1 MVDLTVEMA
10 SLWSA
15 LGPAPLDRGSVVQF
29 VSATTGEGTSTVAR
43 EFARLAAGRSRRPVW
58 LVDADLDDQSQMAAV
73 NAEPERFGRLGRAAG
88 ASPDGSIFFG
98 FRPPVRDRD
107 GRPVGDANLLAARPA
122 MDARLWITRLRLD
135 MIGGQRAEIAPS
147 GAYWDALRRYADHVV
162 IDAPAADRS
171 DTAMQ
176 LAPYADLTV
185 LVLAADETEAGAV
198 AALRDQ
204 IDAAGGRVAGLVL
217 NRTRVKAPKFLKRL
231 VS

>member
-1 MVDLTVEMA
+1 MVYLTVEMA

-15 LGPAPLDRGSVVQF
+15 LGPAPLDRGRVVQF

-58 LVDADLDDQSQMAAV
+58 PADADLDDQSQMAAV

-135 MIGGQRAEIAPS
+135 MIGGGRAGGAPA
-147 GAYWDALRRYADHVV
+147 GAGGGARRRGAGRGGGG
-162 IDAPAADRS
+162 APAAGR
-171 DTAMQ
+171 
-176 LAPYADLTV
+176 
-185 LVLAADETEAGAV
+185 AGA
-198 AALRDQ
+198 
-204 IDAAGGRVAGLVL
+204 AGQL
-217 NRTRVKAPKFLKRL
+217 
-231 VS
+231 